1 MPESQPSPESLQKA
15 AELFELLLDADG
27 QTETLDSELDLEVR
41 GIAAELWANHKQAA
55 ADGFLKEPPAAV
67 RNLWQGE
74 THALPD
80 GALLMNGRFLVV
92 RMIGKGGMGEVYLA
106 RDRTLE
112 ADVAIKTIRRKL
124 AADQRMRRQFIT
136 EIQTARLVNHR
147 NVCRIHDLYMDT
159 EVPFFSMEYLPGE
172 RLGDKLADGSLPLAD
187 RKSIALQLAAGLT
200 ELHASG
206 LIHRDFK
213 PANIILFPSSG
224 PGIRAVIMDFG
235 LAQPI
240 VGPTPFPAGT
250 LQYMA
255 PEVQAGGPPTVKSD
269 IYAFGKVLAELIPEE
284 KWATRC
290 QAERPED
297 RPSTLAS
304 VVRSLE
310 GSSPRRTFL
319 WTAAIMAT
327 SGAAVA
333 VSRSWRPPPRQP
345 LGRRGLLL
353 NGFRAFDPNLAR
365 TLKGLIVMGLNQSQ
379 IVSLIP
385 DETVKAALKRLKDPY
400 ELPVDRQWL
409 WAAAKAYKIGLV
421 GEGEVSAVGSQ
432 GLRLVMELFGRDSE
446 EPEVKIDEWIR
457 DRQQIVQLAEKVAY
471 KLRVALGESAAALFA
486 SHKPLDQTT
495 SKLPE
500 VVDLLMRGIEKY
512 EQSSSDEA
520 GTLFNKAAEID
531 PNCVLAWAYS
541 GMAAAGQSRVEESAQ
556 RLARAFALRDRL
568 AERERLWIE
577 RLYYNNRADFHESL
591 RAGKEL
597 VALYPGS
604 AMFQRQLAFAYAV
617 RGFPKEAV
625 EHNRKALEL
634 DPDSNNNQSQLAGNL
649 AEANLS
655 DEALQVHREFRA
667 NGNQYPQLETAAAQA
682 HMSALRFGKAL
693 EVLQVLASNESLN
706 RFARLFQCGPLILMG
721 RFAEAWTSL
730 SQDVR
735 LDVARN
741 DQRYRFVRRDW
752 LAHLSWMMDA
762 SSNAREHIDDVLA
775 LKPLPFY
782 MDHFREV
789 GLAAI
794 RIGDSERADH
804 ALRLL
809 EATER
814 EAPSAHSKGSRLHM
828 AGVIRLAQGEEG
840 GFEQLSEGFG
850 LWDDPLTRMS
860 LMNYYMERNAYKRA
874 LAHAEALF
882 EQRGRIFK
890 RYFPGWF
897 LMNQIA
903 HARILAADVSS
914 LGSSLRTYQQI
925 HQQWQGTDMSNYKLG
940 RDVLLETRQIQT
952 LLSKG
957 GQNG

>member
-471 KLRVALGESAAALFA
+471 KLRVALGESAEALFA

-495 SKLPE
+495 STLPE

-512 EQSSSDEA
+512 EQSSDEA
-520 GTLFNKAAEID
+520 ITLFNKAAEID
-531 PNCVLAWAYS
+531 PQCALAWAYS
-541 GMAAAGQSRVEESAQ
+541 GMAATAEARLGDATP
-556 RLARAFALRDRL
+556 RLARAFDLRNRL

-577 RLYYNNRADFHESL
+577 ELYYNNRADFHEYL
-591 RAGKEL
+591 RAVKEL

-604 AMFQRQLAFAYAV
+604 AMFQRQLAFAYAA

-625 EHNRKALEL
+625 EHNRKAVEL
-634 DPDSNNNQSQLAGNL
+634 DPEGNNNQSELVGNL
-649 AEANLS
+649 AEANLP
-655 DEALQVHREFRA
+655 DEALQAYREFREH
-667 NGNQYPQLETAAAQA
+667 GNQHPLLEQGAARA
-682 HMSALRFGKAL
+682 HMSALRFVMAL
-693 EVLQVLASNESLN
+693 DSLQNLGAKESLN
-706 RFARLFQCGPLILMG
+706 GFARLLQCIPLIVMG
-721 RFAEAWTSL
+721 RFSEAETNL
-730 SQDVR
+730 SQDLR
-735 LDVARN
+735 LDIAQN
-741 DQRYRFVRRDW
+741 NQWYGFTRRVW

-762 SSNAREHIDDVLA
+762 PFNAKQHIDGVLA
-775 LKPLPFY
+775 LKPLPAY
-782 MDHFREV
+782 LDHFREV

-794 RIGDSERADH
+794 RIGDWERADH
-804 ALRLL
+804 ALRIL
-809 EATER
+809 EVIER
-814 EAPSAHSKGSRLHM
+814 EALSAHSKGSRLHM
-828 AGVIRLAQGEEG
+828 QGVIRLARGEEG
-840 GFEQLSEGFG
+840 GFERLDEGFG
-850 LWDDPLTRMS
+850 LWDDPLARMS
-860 LMNYYMERNAYKRA
+860 LMNYYLERKLYKQA
-874 LAHAEALF
+874 LPHAKSLF

-897 LMNQIA
+897 LMNQLA
-903 HARILAADVSS
+903 QARILAADVSS
-914 LGSSLRTYQQI
+914 LASSLRTYKQI
-925 HQQWQGTDMSNYKLG
+925 HQQWQGEDMTKYKLG
-940 RDVLLETRQIQT
+940 QEVLGETRRIQT

-957 GQNG
+957 GPNG